1 MNVSIVIPN
10 YNGEKYLIDCLTT
23 LKKQSYQD
31 YETILVDNGSTD
43 NSVKIAR
50 DIMPN
55 IICLLLGEN
64 KGFSAAVNQGI
75 LNSKGKYVALLNN
88 DTLLTETWLEN
99 LLTCIES
106 NENAFSCSS
115 KMLQFHANN
124 LIDNAGDALT
134 LFGWA
139 YQEGHGSNISRYQNN
154 RHIFTSCAGA
164 AIYRREAFDKIGY
177 FDEHFFAYLE
187 DVDIGYRARIEGYD
201 NLFCADSIIYHI
213 GSATTGNGYNSV
225 KVRLSARNNV
235 YLLYKNMLGIQLLLN
250 APFLIIGHIFKYRFY
265 KKIGFQNEYIDGIKE
280 GFEKRRLINKRKFE
294 FRHCFNYFEIQG
306 WLISKGFIYGFFKI
320 CKIVKRV
327 T

>member
-134 LFGWA
+134 LLD
-139 YQEGHGSNISRYQNN
+139 GHIKRDMV
-154 RHIFTSCAGA
+154 
-164 AIYRREAFDKIGY
+164 AILA
-177 FDEHFFAYLE
+177 
-187 DVDIGYRARIEGYD
+187 DI
-201 NLFCADSIIYHI
+201 
-213 GSATTGNGYNSV
+213 
-225 KVRLSARNNV
+225 K
-235 YLLYKNMLGIQLLLN
+235 
-250 APFLIIGHIFKYRFY
+250 IIGIFSLLVRVR
-265 KKIGFQNEYIDGIKE
+265 QYIDVKLLIK
-280 GFEKRRLINKRKFE
+280 
-294 FRHCFNYFEIQG
+294 
-306 WLISKGFIYGFFKI
+306 
-320 CKIVKRV
+320 
-327 T
+327 